1 MRMEKRKKMYDV
13 SAFIIARNEEENID
27 KTLYSLWKQKPTLR
41 EIVVINDGSTDNTRS
56 ICENYQGVSPT
67 VKIVD
72 LPYHSDSYVGRWELG
87 RSINHGLREIRKSG
101 IPDWIL
107 QMGAD
112 HVLPNNYVSVL
123 VERMT
128 DEIKVS
134 SGSYEGASLKLN
146 IDTPLG
152 SGKLIAAKLWN
163 EFNGMLY
170 PEKYAYE
177 SWIGYRFRK
186 EGYGVSRHDDLITE
200 VRPARMSKRKAY
212 YWGKGSYALG
222 GVLPFAILKAVSL
235 RRHGLKFIQGYFSRK
250 DVEIHD
256 DIFEYVAS
264 MQWEKAR
271 KQGLSILN
279 KWRKVKI

>member
-1 MRMEKRKKMYDV
+1 MYDEV
-13 SAFIIARNEEENID
+13 SAFIIARNEEENIG
-27 KTLYSLWKQKPTLR
+27 KTLYSLWKQKHTLR
-41 EIVVINDGSTDNTRS
+41 EIVVINDGSTDRTRE
-56 ICENYQGVSPT
+56 ICETYQDVTPP

-72 LPYHSDSYVGRWELG
+72 LPYHEDSYVGRWELG
-87 RSINHGLREIRKSG
+87 RSINHGLREIRTSG
-101 IPDWIL
+101 VPDWIL
-107 QMGAD
+107 QLGAD
-112 HVLPNNYVSVL
+112 HVLPDNYVSEL
-123 VERMT
+123 VDRMT
-128 DEIKVS
+128 DEIRIS
-134 SGSYEGASLKLN
+134 SGSYEGAWEILN

-152 SGKLIAAKLWN
+152 SGKLIDAKLWD

-200 VRPARMSKRKAY
+200 VRAARMNRKKAY
-212 YWGKGSYALG
+212 FWGKGTYALG
-222 GVLPFAILKAVSL
+222 GVLPFALLKAMSL
-235 RRHGLKFIQGYFSRK
+235 RRNGLKFIQGYFSRK
-250 DVEIHD
+250 DVEKHE
-256 DIFEYVAS
+256 DICDYVGS